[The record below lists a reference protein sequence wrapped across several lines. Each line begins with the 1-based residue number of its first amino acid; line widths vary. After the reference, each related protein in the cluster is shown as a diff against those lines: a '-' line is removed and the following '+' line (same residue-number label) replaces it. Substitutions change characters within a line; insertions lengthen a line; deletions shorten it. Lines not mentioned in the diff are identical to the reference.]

1 MPISRS
7 LVGAGL
13 ALVAAL
19 CAAPASAAPAPQAP
33 ASHAAPTPAQ
43 HAPSQDAFSFAVIGD
58 VPYGTAAGAAFPG
71 QIRQMNEDDLR
82 FVAHVGDIKDGSSEC
97 SDAYFAG
104 IRSALDTF
112 EHPLVYTPG
121 DNEWV
126 DCHRTNNGAYDPLE
140 RLATVREVFF
150 PVPGKTLG
158 ATMPVRSQAAL
169 GLPENVTFGHDRVAF
184 SVVNVQGSNNAL
196 QPWAGRGLS
205 EPTTAQ
211 LAEVEHRTAAVV
223 AQLRTT
229 FAEATQRHDRAV
241 VILTQ
246 ADMFDP
252 AQLAGAQAD
261 PAAVSGSREIV
272 AALVAETNRFDG
284 PVYLINGDSHAYAV
298 NAPLA
303 AGSPWLAVYGAAPAD
318 DLRRVTVDGAANA
331 TSYLRFT
338 VAPNA
343 ARTDEVLTWEAVPFA
358 S

>member
-1 MPISRS
+1 MSRTF
-7 LVGAGL
+7 VGAGL
-13 ALVAAL
+13 ALTAAL
-19 CAAPASAAPAPQAP
+19 AAAPASASPAQHTP
-33 ASHAAPTPAQ
+33 AAHAAASPAQ
-43 HAPSQDAFSFAVIGD
+43 HASVGQDAFTFAVIGD
-58 VPYGTAAGAAFPG
+58 VPYGAAARAAFPG
-71 QIRQMNEDDLR
+71 QIQQMNEDDLR

-97 SDAYFAG
+97 SDAYFAAV
-104 IRSALDTF
+104 RSALDTF

-169 GLPENVTFGHDRVAF
+169 GLPENVAFRHNRVAF
-184 SVVNVQGSNNAL
+184 AVVNVQGSNNSL
-196 QPWAGRGLS
+196 QPWTGRGLS

-223 AQLRTT
+223 EQLRTT
-229 FAEATQRHDRAV
+229 FAEARQRHDRAV
-241 VILTQ
+241 VVLTQ

-252 AQLAGAQAD
+252 SQLAAAQAD
-261 PAAVSGSREIV
+261 PAAVSGFRAIV
-272 AALVAETNRFDG
+272 AALAEEANRFDG
-284 PVYLINGDSHAYAV
+284 PVYLVNGDSHAYAAD
-298 NAPLA
+298 APLA
-303 AGSPWLAVYGAAPAD
+303 AGSPWLGVYGTPAAD

-331 TSYLRFT
+331 TGYLRFT

-343 ARTDEVLTWEAVPFA
+343 AGTDDVLEWEAVPFA